1 MLYSNFNTFHS
12 KKMAAQT
19 TSHYELYD
27 EEKDIM
33 IYGMRIEEIFSEGIE
48 INTETINTIHQTIP
62 DVMAKCLN
70 SAYSKKA
77 IVFYHQGVMEILQ
90 MRYYFYLFKMRNYIF
105 LMNYSLYS
113 VKFHS

>member
-1 MLYSNFNTFHS
+1 
-12 KKMAAQT
+12 MAAQT

-62 DVMAKCLN
+62 DVMLN
-70 SAYSKKA
+70 
-77 IVFYHQGVMEILQ
+77 V
-90 MRYYFYLFKMRNYIF
+90 
-105 LMNYSLYS
+105 
-113 VKFHS
+113 

>member
-1 MLYSNFNTFHS
+1 
-12 KKMAAQT
+12 MATQT

-48 INTETINTIHQTIP
+48 INAETINTIYQTIP

-70 SAYSKKA
+70 SGYSKKA
-77 IVFYHQGVMEILQ
+77 IIFYNQGVMEILQ
-90 MRYYFYLFKMRNYIF
+90 MRY
-105 LMNYSLYS
+105 
-113 VKFHS
+113 

>member
-1 MLYSNFNTFHS
+1 MFQYKCKYTKPASVTLTHFIA

-19 TSHYELYD
+19 TSHYELHD

-70 SAYSKKA
+70 SYIHIFQKSNS
-77 IVFYHQGVMEILQ
+77 FLQ
-90 MRYYFYLFKMRNYIF
+90 SRSDGNLANEVLF
-105 LMNYSLYS
+105 LSL
-113 VKFHS
+113 